1 MYVHGRTSRWNQTVY
16 DPHVNLLRA
25 TTETMSAAL
34 GACDAFT
41 VLPFD
46 FARSPD
52 ATDDLGARL
61 ARNTQ
66 QVIKHE
72 AYLDKVVD
80 PAAGSYYLETLTD
93 RIAKE
98 GWALFQEIESAGGY
112 LKAFAN
118 MGPSPSDSGRAI
130 GLIQARVKASAD
142 RSRQAVA
149 SRKQTVLG
157 TNQYPNGKERASDSI
172 KTPADRPLPA
182 PGGAARMPAAGVA
195 GDEQAAL
202 AWIRGLPAIASKHG
216 VGAVIADLR
225 GAPDLKV
232 EALQSFRAADEF
244 EALRLATEAR
254 VAGGKAAP
262 KVFLIG
268 YGDLAMRKARSM
280 FAANFFTCAGYEI
293 IDSAGDDSI
302 DGASAGARAALQAGA
317 DIVVFCS
324 SDAEYDQAVDAA
336 KIVRAAG
343 AARVVIAGN
352 PADHVDALRAAGVQ
366 HFIHARSNA
375 LAELQGFHKELGV

>member
-1 MYVHGRTSRWNQTVY
+1 MEIARLRAARLLWSRIVLEYAAAASNATATSGAFEAAAMYVHGRTSRWNQTVY

-130 GLIQARVKASAD
+130 GLIQARGES
-142 RSRQAVA
+142 
-149 SRKQTVLG
+149 
-157 TNQYPNGKERASDSI
+157 ER
-172 KTPADRPLPA
+172 RPI
-182 PGGAARMPAAGVA
+182 AAG
-195 GDEQAAL
+195 G
-202 AWIRGLPAIASKHG
+202 RIAETDRVGHESVSK
-216 VGAVIADLR
+216 
-225 GAPDLKV
+225 
-232 EALQSFRAADEF
+232 
-244 EALRLATEAR
+244 
-254 VAGGKAAP
+254 
-262 KVFLIG
+262 
-268 YGDLAMRKARSM
+268 RK
-280 FAANFFTCAGYEI
+280 
-293 IDSAGDDSI
+293 
-302 DGASAGARAALQAGA
+302 GAR
-317 DIVVFCS
+317 
-324 SDAEYDQAVDAA
+324 E
-336 KIVRAAG
+336 R
-343 AARVVIAGN
+343 
-352 PADHVDALRAAGVQ
+352 
-366 HFIHARSNA
+366 
-375 LAELQGFHKELGV
+375 

>member
-1 MYVHGRTSRWNQTVY
+1 
-16 DPHVNLLRA
+16 
-25 TTETMSAAL
+25 
-34 GACDAFT
+34 
-41 VLPFD
+41 
-46 FARSPD
+46 
-52 ATDDLGARL
+52 
-61 ARNTQ
+61 
-66 QVIKHE
+66 
-72 AYLDKVVD
+72 
-80 PAAGSYYLETLTD
+80 
-93 RIAKE
+93 
-98 GWALFQEIESAGGY
+98 
-112 LKAFAN
+112 
-118 MGPSPSDSGRAI
+118 
-130 GLIQARVKASAD
+130 
-142 RSRQAVA
+142 
-149 SRKQTVLG
+149 VLG